1 MMHFKVVIPARYGS
15 SRFPGKLLSTIRGRT
30 ILSHVVDL
38 AKQSGAEEI
47 VVATDD
53 RRIAEALETSGCQ
66 VIMTSLTH
74 ISGTDRI
81 AEVAAIKKWPPET
94 LVVNV
99 QGDEPFIPP
108 ALINDVAQ
116 TLWDTP
122 NASASTA
129 CFPIFEKEE
138 LFNPNLVKVVLNHEN
153 HALYFSRAP
162 IPWSRDTF
170 ADGSTNMPDNYSG
183 FGHIGIY
190 GYRAKF
196 LSKYSDLPFSS
207 LETFEKLEQLRMLQA
222 AHRIVVTHTEAP
234 PAPGI
239 DTPDD
244 LERARELLSK
254 L

>member
-1 MMHFKVVIPARYGS
+1 MF
-15 SRFPGKLLSTIRGRT
+15 TIKGRT
-30 ILSHVVDL
+30 IISHVVDL

-47 VVATDD
+47 IVATDD
-53 RRIAEALETSGCQ
+53 QRIAESLETSGCH
-66 VIMTSLTH
+66 VMMTSVAH
-74 ISGTDRI
+74 ASGTDRI
-81 AEVAAIKKWPPET
+81 SEVVLRQKWSPET

-108 ALINDVAQ
+108 ALINSVAQ

-129 CFPIFEKEE
+129 CFPISDREE

-153 HALYFSRAP
+153 YALYFSRAP

-170 ADGSTNMPDNYSG
+170 ADKQKNLPRDYSG

-196 LSKYSDLPFSS
+196 LSKYSDLPFSP

-222 AHRIVVTHTEAP
+222 GHRMAVMHTKSP